1 MLERQ
6 TYSPS
11 EIGTYSSS
19 REVAYNP
26 FFDMRDH
33 ANFRNLSE
41 EEQKKLRTYTR
52 IQLETNLGER
62 LSVRLSTTRHE
73 IVEGRICSQ
82 GEKRPFAEVIEAGI
96 EYRRENGNP
105 IDFERED
112 AELEGF
118 LKIESELLAEDTQV
132 GTMILSVSPPG
143 EEGSSYA
150 HNFYDIFIL
159 KKDEKGK
166 YIEARR
172 YLSSLTIEEYEE
184 KLKPLKRFSQAPNA
198 AVFLRDPIKI
208 EGLFESPDE
217 VHGYLHRDNG
227 YLEVEEYKRL
237 MQIVE
242 PFKENYMN
250 TLINYPGNIELLF
263 LSYNALLNQTD
274 FALEV
279 MRKGDKKAMER
290 LIFSSAFH
298 YPTARDIYD
307 LGMQPVRVA
316 GGPCPGVSG
325 GFSVFGNN
333 LTRANSPFNVS
344 EYGGMS
350 DDYGPSEF
358 ECPDCHKVNRRPK
371 NQLLSECQHCKSQN
385 VAC

>member
-11 EIGTYSSS
+11 EIGRYSAS
-19 REVAYNP
+19 REVVYNP

-41 EEQKKLRTYTR
+41 EEQKKLKTYTKT
-52 IQLETNLGER
+52 QLETNLGER
-62 LSVRLSTTRHE
+62 LSVRLSTTRYE
-73 IVEGRICSQ
+73 IVEGKICSQ
-82 GEKRPFAEVIEAGI
+82 GEKKPFVGVVEAGI
-96 EYRRENGNP
+96 KYRRENGNP
-105 IDFERED
+105 VDFERED

-118 LKIESELLAEDTQV
+118 LKIESKLLAEKTRV
-132 GTMILSVSPPG
+132 GTMMLSVSPPG
-143 EEGSSYA
+143 EEGSSYT

-184 KLKPLKRFSQAPNA
+184 KLKPLKSFARTPNA
-198 AVFLRDPIKI
+198 AVFLSDPIKI

-217 VHGYLHRDNG
+217 VHRYLHRDNG
-227 YLEVEEYKRL
+227 YMEVEEYKRL
-237 MQIVE
+237 MRIVE
-242 PFKENYMN
+242 PLKENYIN

-263 LSYNALLNQTD
+263 LNYNALLNQTD
-274 FALEV
+274 FVLDA
-279 MRKGDKKAMER
+279 MRKSDKRVMEG

-298 YPTARDIYD
+298 RPTAREVYD

-316 GGPCPGVSG
+316 GGSCPGASG
-325 GFSVFGNN
+325 GFSVFGNS
-333 LTRANSPFNVS
+333 TTGANSLFSVS
-344 EYGGMS
+344 EYGVMS

-358 ECPDCHKVNRRPK
+358 KCPNCHKVNKRPK